1 MSTVADK
8 LRIVAGSRVLVID
21 PAGHGAALLGPL
33 PERAAIVEDAA
44 GPDVTVLFV
53 ADEAALRRDLP
64 VAAAA
69 ARGDRLLW
77 VAYRKGGAKAGT
89 DPLDRDRL
97 TALADEIAGLTGIA
111 LVAVDATWS
120 AMRLRPSERYR
131 S

>member
-1 MSTVADK
+1 MSTVANK
-8 LRIVAGSRVLVID
+8 LRIAAGSRVLVID
-21 PAGHGAALLGPL
+21 PAGHGVALLGPL

-53 ADEAALRRDLP
+53 EDEAALRRDLP

-77 VAYRKGGAKAGT
+77 AAYRKGGAKAGT
-89 DPLDRDRL
+89 DLDRDRL
-97 TALADEIAGLTGIA
+97 TALADEIAGLTGVA
-111 LVAVDATWS
+111 LVAVDSTWS

-131 S
+131 R

>member
-21 PAGHGAALLGPL
+21 PAGRGAALLGPL

-77 VAYRKGGAKAGT
+77 VAYRKGGTKAGT
-89 DPLDRDRL
+89 DLDRDRL
-97 TALADEIAGLTGIA
+97 TALADEIAELTGVA
-111 LVAVDATWS
+111 LVAVDSTWS

-131 S
+131 H

>member
-1 MSTVADK
+1 MSTVAVK
-8 LRIVAGSRVLVID
+8 RGIVAGSRVLVID

-89 DPLDRDRL
+89 DLDRDRL

>member
-8 LRIVAGSRVLVID
+8 LRIAAGSRVLVID
-21 PAGHGAALLGPL
+21 PAGRGAALLGPL
-33 PERAAIVEDAA
+33 PERAAFVEDAA

-89 DPLDRDRL
+89 DLDRDRL
-97 TALADEIAGLTGIA
+97 TVLADDIAGLTGVA

-120 AMRLRPSERYR
+120 AMRLRPSGRYR

>member
-1 MSTVADK
+1 MSTVAVK

-89 DPLDRDRL
+89 DLDRDRL
-97 TALADEIAGLTGIA
+97 TALADEIAELIGVA
-111 LVAVDATWS
+111 LVAVDSIWR

>member
-1 MSTVADK
+1 MSTVAVK

-89 DPLDRDRL
+89 DLDRDRL